1 MFVFLC
7 GILMVIKRKYYMHFC
22 IYLQNWNDCSCLP
35 EIMIAAVCYGYWLLL
50 FARNIVCSCLL
61 WLSIAAVCRYIN
73 CSCLLWLSIAAVCRY
88 INCSCLQL
96 FEYLLIVAVC
106 ICQIYWLQLFISYIK
121 FFCCL
126 LHSNRYLNLII
137 LHSLSPINF

>member
-73 CSCLLWLSIAAVCRY
+73 CSCL
-88 INCSCLQL
+88 QL